1 MMTIKQRLLFH
12 SLATPVI
19 AGAIIVFI
27 IINMLSIQS
36 SNQDFVPL
44 MMKAQHLQA
53 ELKATKQSLSNY
65 AYSPTEGNKQEVIV
79 HLAESEKLLQALNKG
94 LTEPYF
100 RSALE
105 KANKKFAELAKQ
117 SNEALDANDVAEV
130 RRQSMRAEGV
140 LNDVYVVNTYV
151 SEYYTYM
158 QKTLQ
163 KQIDRVITI
172 SLVAIAVVLLFAG
185 FSGVRLTQKMSTPLR
200 KIAENAKQIANSN
213 LRIEPVKYSG
223 KDELADLNAAF
234 TAMADQL
241 NALLQ
246 SVDTVSKQVE
256 AFAKEIDEETKVL
269 TEINNQVAVSTNELS
284 AGAQSISEDLQSAVQ
299 LIERMEGT
307 VQENVGRTEQTARYS
322 DEAVA
327 AITNGQ
333 AALAEQKGF
342 IDENTKATASIEQ
355 STAQFATYAS
365 KIEDMAK
372 AVADIAT
379 QTNLLAL
386 NAAIEAARAGEA
398 GKGFA
403 VVAEEVR
410 KLAEESSKA
419 TSQIFE
425 MVQLIQS
432 GLTNVTEA
440 VRRGVD
446 IAEAQAKAIETTTDA
461 FAQIENKVHHITT
474 DIQALVVGM
483 NESKELGKNVLQNV
497 ESISAVVEQSAA
509 GSEQIAA
516 SMVEQLEAFKKMSEK
531 VTTLRQLTD
540 DLQQTMAKFQ
550 MK

>member
-1 MMTIKQRLLFH
+1 MTIKQRLLFH
-12 SLATPVI
+12 SLVTPVI
-19 AGAIIVFI
+19 AGTIIVFI

-65 AYSPTEGNKQEVIV
+65 AYSPTEGNKQEVAV
-79 HLAESEKLLQALNKG
+79 HLAETEKLLQALNKG

-105 KANKKFAELAKQ
+105 QVNKKFAELAKR
-117 SNEALDANDVAEV
+117 SNEALDANDVAEI
-130 RRQSMRAEGV
+130 RRQSMRAEGA
-140 LNDVYVVNTYV
+140 LNDVHVVNTYV

-185 FSGVRLTQKMSTPLR
+185 FSGVRLTKKMSTPLR
-200 KIAENAKQIANSN
+200 NIAENAKQIANGN
-213 LRIEPVKYSG
+213 LRIEPVNYDG

-234 TAMADQL
+234 TTMAEQL

-256 AFAKEIDEETKVL
+256 AFAVEIDEETKML

-284 AGAQSISEDLQSAVQ
+284 AGSQSISEDLQSAVQ
-299 LIERMEGT
+299 LIERMEST
-307 VQENVGRTEQTARYS
+307 VQQNVGRTEQTARYS
-322 DEAVA
+322 DEAVE
-327 AITNGQ
+327 AITHGQ

-355 STAQFATYAS
+355 STAQFAAYAS

-419 TSQIFE
+419 TGQIFE

-446 IAEAQAKAIETTTDA
+446 IAEAQAKAIETTTEA
-461 FAQIENKVHHITT
+461 FAQIENKVHHITA

-516 SMVEQLEAFKKMSEK
+516 SMVEQLEAFKKMGEK

-540 DLQQTMAKFQ
+540 DLQQMMAKFQ

>member
-1 MMTIKQRLLFH
+1 MSIQQRLLFH
-12 SLATPVI
+12 SLATPII

-27 IINMLSIQS
+27 IMNMLSIQS

-65 AYSPTEGNKQEVIV
+65 AYSPTEGNKQEVLV
-79 HLAESEKLLQALNKG
+79 HLEESEKLFSALNKG
-94 LTEPYF
+94 LTAPYV
-100 RSALE
+100 RSSLE
-105 KANKKFAELAKQ
+105 RANNKFAALA
-117 SNEALDANDVAEV
+117 NESKAALDAQNVAEI

-140 LNDVYVVNTYV
+140 LNDVHVVNTYV
-151 SEYYTYM
+151 NEYYEHM
-158 QKTLQ
+158 QKQLQ
-163 KQIDRVITI
+163 SQIQQVITI
-172 SLVAIAVVLLFAG
+172 SLIAIAIVLLFAG
-185 FSGVRLTQKMSTPLR
+185 FSGFRLTKKITAPLR
-200 KIAENAKQIANSN
+200 NIAENAKQIARGN
-213 LRIEPVKYSG
+213 LRIEPVVYNG
-223 KDELADLNAAF
+223 KDELADLNEAF
-234 TAMADQL
+234 TTMANQL
-241 NALLQ
+241 NGLLQ
-246 SVDTVSKQVE
+246 SVDTASKQVE
-256 AFAKEIDEETKVL
+256 MFAKDIDDETKML

-299 LIERMEGT
+299 LIERMEQT
-307 VQENVGRTEQTARYS
+307 VQQNVARTEQTARYS
-322 DEAVA
+322 DEAVE
-327 AITNGQ
+327 AITHGQ
-333 AALAEQKGF
+333 AALAEQKSF
-342 IDENTKATASIEQ
+342 IDENAKATASIEQ
-355 STAQFATYAS
+355 STKQFAAYAS

-372 AVADIAT
+372 AVSDIAT

-446 IAEAQAKAIETTTDA
+446 IAEAQAKAIETTTEA

-474 DIQALVVGM
+474 DIQTLVIGM

-516 SMVEQLEAFKKMSEK
+516 SMVEQLEAFKKMGEK

-540 DLQQTMAKFQ
+540 DLQQMMAKFQ

>member
-1 MMTIKQRLLFH
+1 MSIQQRLLFH
-12 SLATPVI
+12 SLATPII

-27 IINMLSIQS
+27 IMNMLSIQS

-65 AYSPTEGNKQEVIV
+65 AYSPTEGNKQEVLV
-79 HLAESEKLLQALNKG
+79 HLEESEKLFSALNKG
-94 LTEPYF
+94 LTAPYV
-100 RSALE
+100 RPSLE
-105 KANKKFAELAKQ
+105 RANNKFAALASESKA
-117 SNEALDANDVAEV
+117 ALDAQNVAEI

-140 LNDVYVVNTYV
+140 LNDVHVVNTYV
-151 SEYYTYM
+151 NEYYEHM
-158 QKTLQ
+158 QKQLQ
-163 KQIDRVITI
+163 SQIQQVITI
-172 SLVAIAVVLLFAG
+172 SLIAIAIVLLFAG
-185 FSGVRLTQKMSTPLR
+185 FSGFRLTKKITAPLR
-200 KIAENAKQIANSN
+200 NIAENAKQIARGN
-213 LRIEPVKYSG
+213 LRIEPVVYNG
-223 KDELADLNAAF
+223 KDELADLNEAF
-234 TAMADQL
+234 TTMANQL
-241 NALLQ
+241 NGLLQ
-246 SVDTVSKQVE
+246 SVDTASKQVE
-256 AFAKEIDEETKVL
+256 VFAKDIDDETKML

-299 LIERMEGT
+299 LIERMEQT
-307 VQENVGRTEQTARYS
+307 VQQNVARTEQTARYS
-322 DEAVA
+322 DEAVE
-327 AITNGQ
+327 AITHGQ
-333 AALAEQKGF
+333 AALAEQKSF
-342 IDENTKATASIEQ
+342 IDENAKATASIEQ
-355 STAQFATYAS
+355 STKQFAAYAS

-372 AVADIAT
+372 AVSDIAT

-440 VRRGVD
+440 VRRGVH
-446 IAEAQAKAIETTTDA
+446 IAEAQTKAIETTTEA

-474 DIQALVVGM
+474 DIQALVIGM

-516 SMVEQLEAFKKMSEK
+516 SMVEQLEAFKKMGEK

-540 DLQQTMAKFQ
+540 DLQQMMAKFQ

>member
-1 MMTIKQRLLFH
+1 MSIKQRLLFH
-12 SLATPVI
+12 SLATPII

-27 IINMLSIQS
+27 IMNMLSIQS
-36 SNQDFVPL
+36 SNRDFVPL

-65 AYSPTEGNKQEVIV
+65 AYSPTEGNKQEVLV

-94 LTEPYF
+94 LTQPYF

-105 KANKKFAELAKQ
+105 QANKKFA
-117 SNEALDANDVAEV
+117 ALDAESKAALDARNVAEI

-140 LNDVYVVNTYV
+140 LNDIYVVNTYV
-151 SEYYTYM
+151 AEYYTYM
-158 QKTLQ
+158 QQTLQ
-163 KQIDRVITI
+163 KQIERVITI
-172 SLVAIAVVLLFAG
+172 SLVGIAVFLLFAG
-185 FSGVRLTQKMSTPLR
+185 FSGFRLTKKITTPLR
-200 KIAENAKQIANSN
+200 HIAQNAKQIASGD
-213 LRIEPVKYSG
+213 LRIERVQYDG

-234 TAMADQL
+234 TTMADQL
-241 NALLQ
+241 NSLLQ
-246 SVDTVSKQVE
+246 SIDTVSKQVE
-256 AFAKEIDEETKVL
+256 SFAKEIDEETKML

-299 LIERMEGT
+299 LIERMEQM
-307 VQENVGRTEQTARYS
+307 VQQNVTRTEQTARYS
-322 DEAVA
+322 DEAVE
-327 AITNGQ
+327 AITHGQ
-333 AALAEQKGF
+333 AALAEQKSF
-342 IDENTKATASIEQ
+342 IDENAKATASIEQ
-355 STAQFATYAS
+355 STKQFAAYAS

-372 AVADIAT
+372 AVSDIAT

-425 MVQLIQS
+425 MVHLIQS

-440 VRRGVD
+440 VRRAVD
-446 IAEAQAKAIETTTDA
+446 IAEAQTKAIETTTEA
-461 FAQIENKVHHITT
+461 FSAIEKKVHHITT
-474 DIQALVVGM
+474 DIQALVIGM

-497 ESISAVVEQSAA
+497 ESISAVVEQSTA
-509 GSEQIAA
+509 GREEIAA

-540 DLQQTMAKFQ
+540 DLQRTMAKFQ

>member
-1 MMTIKQRLLFH
+1 MTIKQRLLFH

-44 MMKAQHLQA
+44 MMKSQHLQA

-105 KANKKFAELAKQ
+105 QANKKFAELAKQ
-117 SNEALDANDVAEV
+117 SNDALDANDVAEV

-163 KQIDRVITI
+163 KQIDRVITV

-200 KIAENAKQIANSN
+200 KIAENAKQIANGN
-213 LRIEPVKYSG
+213 LRIEPVKYNG

-234 TAMADQL
+234 TTMADQL
-241 NALLQ
+241 NVLLQ

-256 AFAKEIDEETKVL
+256 AFAKEIDEETKTL

-322 DEAVA
+322 DEAVE
-327 AITNGQ
+327 AITHGQ

-365 KIEDMAK
+365 KIQDMAK

-425 MVQLIQS
+425 MVQLIQL

-446 IAEAQAKAIETTTDA
+446 IAEAQAKAIETTTEA

>member
-12 SLATPVI
+12 SLVTPVI
-19 AGAIIVFI
+19 AGTIIVFI

-65 AYSPTEGNKQEVIV
+65 AYSPTEGNKQEVAV
-79 HLAESEKLLQALNKG
+79 HLAETEKLLQALNKG

-105 KANKKFAELAKQ
+105 QVNKKFAELAKR
-117 SNEALDANDVAEV
+117 SNEALDANDVAEI
-130 RRQSMRAEGV
+130 RRQSMRAEGA
-140 LNDVYVVNTYV
+140 LNDVHVVNTYV

-185 FSGVRLTQKMSTPLR
+185 FSGVRLTKKMSTPLR
-200 KIAENAKQIANSN
+200 NIAENAKQIANGN
-213 LRIEPVKYSG
+213 LRIEPVNYDG

-234 TAMADQL
+234 TTMAEQL

-256 AFAKEIDEETKVL
+256 AFAVEIDEETKML

-284 AGAQSISEDLQSAVQ
+284 AGSQSISEDLQSAVQ
-299 LIERMEGT
+299 LIERMEST
-307 VQENVGRTEQTARYS
+307 VQQNVGRTEQTARYS
-322 DEAVA
+322 DEAVE
-327 AITNGQ
+327 AITHGQ

-355 STAQFATYAS
+355 STAQFAAYAS

-419 TSQIFE
+419 TGQIFE

-446 IAEAQAKAIETTTDA
+446 IAEAQAKAIETTTEA
-461 FAQIENKVHHITT
+461 FAQIENKVHHITA

-516 SMVEQLEAFKKMSEK
+516 SMVEQLEAFKKMGEK

-540 DLQQTMAKFQ
+540 DLQQMMAKFQ

>member
-1 MMTIKQRLLFH
+1 MSIKQRLLFH

-27 IINMLSIQS
+27 IMNMLSIQS

-65 AYSPTEGNKQEVIV
+65 AYSPTEGNKQEVFI
-79 HLAESEKLLQALNKG
+79 HLEESEKLLRVLNKG
-94 LTEPYF
+94 LTQSYI
-100 RSALE
+100 RAALE
-105 KANKKFAELAKQ
+105 QANKKFDVLAKE
-117 SNEALDANDVAEV
+117 SKAALDARNVAEI

-140 LNDVYVVNTYV
+140 LNDIYVVNAYV

-158 QKTLQ
+158 QQTLQ
-163 KQIDRVITI
+163 KQISSVITI

-185 FSGVRLTQKMSTPLR
+185 FSGFRLTQKITAPLR
-200 KIAENAKQIANSN
+200 KIAENAKQIASGN
-213 LRIEPVKYSG
+213 LRIEPVKYNG
-223 KDELADLNAAF
+223 RDELADLNEAF
-234 TAMADQL
+234 ATMADQL
-241 NALLQ
+241 NSLLQ

-256 AFAKEIDEETKVL
+256 TFAKEIDEETKTL

-284 AGAQSISEDLQSAVQ
+284 AGAQSISEDLQHAVQ
-299 LIERMEGT
+299 LIERMEHT

-327 AITNGQ
+327 AIVHGQ
-333 AALAEQKGF
+333 AALAEQKAF
-342 IDENTKATASIEQ
+342 IDENAQATASIEQ
-355 STAQFATYAS
+355 STEQFATYAR

-372 AVADIAT
+372 AVSDIAT

-425 MVQLIQS
+425 MVHLIQS

-440 VRRGVD
+440 VRRGVN
-446 IAEAQAKAIETTTDA
+446 IAEAQTKAIETTTEA
-461 FAQIENKVHHITT
+461 FSAIEKKVHHITT
-474 DIQALVVGM
+474 DIQALVIGM
-483 NESKELGKNVLQNV
+483 DESKELGKNVLQNV

-509 GSEQIAA
+509 GSEEIAA

-540 DLQQTMAKFQ
+540 DLQRTMAKFQ

>member
-1 MMTIKQRLLFH
+1 MTIKQRLLFH

-105 KANKKFAELAKQ
+105 QANKKFAELAKQ
-117 SNEALDANDVAEV
+117 SNDALDANDVAEV

-158 QKTLQ
+158 QNTLQ
-163 KQIDRVITI
+163 KQIDRVITV

-185 FSGVRLTQKMSTPLR
+185 FSGVRLTRKMSTPLR
-200 KIAENAKQIANSN
+200 KIAENAKQIANGN
-213 LRIEPVKYSG
+213 LRIEPVKYNG

-234 TAMADQL
+234 TTMADQL
-241 NALLQ
+241 NVLLQ

-256 AFAKEIDEETKVL
+256 AFAKEIDEETKTL

-322 DEAVA
+322 DEAVE
-327 AITNGQ
+327 AITHGQ

-365 KIEDMAK
+365 KIQDMAK

-446 IAEAQAKAIETTTDA
+446 IAEAQAKAIETTTEA

>member
-1 MMTIKQRLLFH
+1 MSIQQRLLFH
-12 SLATPVI
+12 SLATPII

-27 IINMLSIQS
+27 IMNMLSIQS

-65 AYSPTEGNKQEVIV
+65 AYSPTEGNKQEVLV
-79 HLAESEKLLQALNKG
+79 HLEESEKLFSALNKG
-94 LTEPYF
+94 LTAPYV
-100 RSALE
+100 RPSLE
-105 KANKKFAELAKQ
+105 RANNKFAALASESKA
-117 SNEALDANDVAEV
+117 ALDAQNVAEI

-140 LNDVYVVNTYV
+140 LNDVHVVNTYV
-151 SEYYTYM
+151 SEYYEHM
-158 QKTLQ
+158 QKQLQ
-163 KQIDRVITI
+163 SQIQQVITI
-172 SLVAIAVVLLFAG
+172 SLIAIAIVLLFAG
-185 FSGVRLTQKMSTPLR
+185 FSGFRLTKKITAPLR
-200 KIAENAKQIANSN
+200 NIAENAKQIARGN
-213 LRIEPVKYSG
+213 LRIEPVVYNG
-223 KDELADLNAAF
+223 KDELADLNEAF
-234 TAMADQL
+234 TTMANQL
-241 NALLQ
+241 NGLLQ
-246 SVDTVSKQVE
+246 SVDTASKQVE
-256 AFAKEIDEETKVL
+256 VFAKDIDDETKML

-299 LIERMEGT
+299 LIERMEQT
-307 VQENVGRTEQTARYS
+307 VQQNVARTEQTARYS
-322 DEAVA
+322 DEAVE
-327 AITNGQ
+327 AITHGQ
-333 AALAEQKGF
+333 AALAEQKSF
-342 IDENTKATASIEQ
+342 IDENAKATASIEQ
-355 STAQFATYAS
+355 STKQFAAYAS

-372 AVADIAT
+372 AVSDIAT

-440 VRRGVD
+440 VRRGVH
-446 IAEAQAKAIETTTDA
+446 IAEAQTKAIETTTEA

-474 DIQALVVGM
+474 DIQALVIGM

-516 SMVEQLEAFKKMSEK
+516 SMVEQLEAFKKMGEK

-540 DLQQTMAKFQ
+540 DLQQMMAKFQ

>member
-1 MMTIKQRLLFH
+1 MTIKQRLLFH

-105 KANKKFAELAKQ
+105 QANKKFAELAKQ
-117 SNEALDANDVAEV
+117 SNDALDANDVAEV

-158 QKTLQ
+158 QNTLQ
-163 KQIDRVITI
+163 KQIDRVITV

-185 FSGVRLTQKMSTPLR
+185 FSGVRLTRKMSTPLR
-200 KIAENAKQIANSN
+200 KIAENAKQIANGN
-213 LRIEPVKYSG
+213 LRIEPVKYNG

-234 TAMADQL
+234 TTMADQL
-241 NALLQ
+241 NVLLQ

-256 AFAKEIDEETKVL
+256 AFAKEIDEETKTL

-307 VQENVGRTEQTARYS
+307 VQQNVGRTEQTARYS
-322 DEAVA
+322 DEAVE
-327 AITNGQ
+327 AITHGQ

-365 KIEDMAK
+365 KIQDMAK

-446 IAEAQAKAIETTTDA
+446 IAEAQAKAIETTTEA

>member
-1 MMTIKQRLLFH
+1 MSIKQRLLFH

-27 IINMLSIQS
+27 IMNMLSIQS

-65 AYSPTEGNKQEVIV
+65 AYSPTEGNKQEVLV

-94 LTEPYF
+94 LTQPYF

-105 KANKKFAELAKQ
+105 QANKKFA
-117 SNEALDANDVAEV
+117 ALDAESKAALDARNVAEI

-140 LNDVYVVNTYV
+140 LNDIYVVNTYV
-151 SEYYTYM
+151 AEYYTYM
-158 QKTLQ
+158 QQTLQ
-163 KQIDRVITI
+163 KQISGVITI
-172 SLVAIAVVLLFAG
+172 SLVAIVIVLLFAG
-185 FSGVRLTQKMSTPLR
+185 FSGFRLTQKITTPLK
-200 KIAENAKQIANSN
+200 KIAENAKQIASGN
-213 LRIEPVKYSG
+213 LRIEPVKYNG

-234 TAMADQL
+234 TTMADQL
-241 NALLQ
+241 NGLLQ

-256 AFAKEIDEETKVL
+256 TFAKEIDEETKML
-269 TEINNQVAVSTNELS
+269 TEINNKVAVSTNELS

-307 VQENVGRTEQTARYS
+307 VQQNVARTEQAARYS
-322 DEAVA
+322 DEAVE
-327 AITNGQ
+327 AIVHGQ
-333 AALAEQKGF
+333 AALAEQKAF
-342 IDENTKATASIEQ
+342 IDENAKATASIEQ
-355 STAQFATYAS
+355 STEQFATYAS

-372 AVADIAT
+372 AVSDIAT

-419 TSQIFE
+419 TNQIFE

-440 VRRGVD
+440 VRRGVN
-446 IAEAQAKAIETTTDA
+446 IAEAQTKAIEMTTDA
-461 FAQIENKVHHITT
+461 FAQIESKVQHITT
-474 DIQALVVGM
+474 DMQALVIGM
-483 NESKELGKNVLQNV
+483 DESKELGKNVLQNV

-509 GSEQIAA
+509 GSEEIAA

-540 DLQQTMAKFQ
+540 DLQKMMAKFQ

>member
-1 MMTIKQRLLFH
+1 MSIKQRLLFH

-27 IINMLSIQS
+27 IMNMLSIQA

-65 AYSPTEGNKQEVIV
+65 AYSPTEGNKQEVLV
-79 HLAESEKLLQALNKG
+79 HLSESEKLLQALNKG
-94 LTEPYF
+94 LTQPYF

-105 KANKKFAELAKQ
+105 QANKKFAELMKQ
-117 SNEALDANDVAEV
+117 SNEALDVNDVAEV

-140 LNDVYVVNTYV
+140 LNDIYVVNTYI
-151 SEYYTYM
+151 SEYYAYM

-185 FSGVRLTQKMSTPLR
+185 FSGFRLTQKITTPLK
-200 KIAENAKQIANSN
+200 KIAENAKQIASGD
-213 LRIEPVKYSG
+213 LRIEPVKYNG
-223 KDELADLNAAF
+223 KDELADLNVAF
-234 TAMADQL
+234 TTMADQL
-241 NALLQ
+241 NGLLQ

-256 AFAKEIDEETKVL
+256 AFAKEIDEETKTL

-284 AGAQSISEDLQSAVQ
+284 AGAQSISEDLQQAVQ

-372 AVADIAT
+372 AVSDIAT

-425 MVQLIQS
+425 MVQLIQL
-432 GLTNVTEA
+432 GLMNVTEA

-461 FAQIENKVHHITT
+461 FAQIENKVHDITT
-474 DIQALVVGM
+474 DIQALVIGM

-509 GSEQIAA
+509 GSEEIAA

-540 DLQQTMAKFQ
+540 DLQKMMAKFQ

>member
-1 MMTIKQRLLFH
+1 MTIKQRLLFH

>member
-1 MMTIKQRLLFH
+1 MTIKQRLLFH

-105 KANKKFAELAKQ
+105 QANKKFAELAKQ
-117 SNEALDANDVAEV
+117 SNEALDANHVAEV

-200 KIAENAKQIANSN
+200 KIAENAKQIANGN
-213 LRIEPVKYSG
+213 LRIEPVKYNG

-234 TAMADQL
+234 TTMADQL

-322 DEAVA
+322 DEAVV

-355 STAQFATYAS
+355 STKQFATYAS

>member
-12 SLATPVI
+12 SLAMPII

-27 IINMLSIQS
+27 IMNMLSIQS

-79 HLAESEKLLQALNKG
+79 HLEESEKLLGALNKG
-94 LTEPYF
+94 LTEPYV
-100 RSALE
+100 RSSLEQANNKFTALANE
-105 KANKKFAELAKQ
+105 SKA
-117 SNEALDANDVAEV
+117 ALDAHDVAEI

-151 SEYYTYM
+151 NEYYEHM
-158 QKTLQ
+158 QKQLQ
-163 KQIDRVITI
+163 SQIQQVITI
-172 SLVAIAVVLLFAG
+172 SLIAIAIVLLFAG

-200 KIAENAKQIANSN
+200 KIAENAKQIANGN
-213 LRIEPVKYSG
+213 LRIEPVKYNG
-223 KDELADLNAAF
+223 KDELADLNEAF
-234 TAMADQL
+234 TTMANQL
-241 NALLQ
+241 NGLLQ
-246 SVDTVSKQVE
+246 SVDTASKQVE
-256 AFAKEIDEETKVL
+256 MFAKEIDEETKTL

-299 LIERMEGT
+299 LIERMEQT
-307 VQENVGRTEQTARYS
+307 VQQNVARTEQTARYS
-322 DEAVA
+322 DEAVE
-327 AITNGQ
+327 AITHGQ
-333 AALAEQKGF
+333 AALAEQKAF
-342 IDENTKATASIEQ
+342 IDENAKATASIEQ

-446 IAEAQAKAIETTTDA
+446 IAEAQAKAIETTTEA

-474 DIQALVVGM
+474 DIQTLVVGM

-516 SMVEQLEAFKKMSEK
+516 SMVEQLEAFKKMGEK

-540 DLQQTMAKFQ
+540 DLQQMMAKFQ